1 MGDQGMGP
9 SFVQGWGS
17 GDGPSLRQGH
27 KAQGGSM
34 DEPLH
39 GAGTQG
45 WGGGGSDEPQ
55 LDSRV
60 WGWEGQEMNP
70 SFMQGHGDWWGGRG
84 GSEGRMRGSEDEPP
98 PNALLLSP
106 QVGPDAGPCEHGT
119 PEPPEQDVSCDPP
132 QDPSESLTPL

>member
-39 GAGTQG
+39 GAGTRG
-45 WGGGGSDEPQ
+45 WGGGKGVMSPSWIQGFGDG
-55 LDSRV
+55 RV
-60 WGWEGQEMNP
+60 
-70 SFMQGHGDWWGGRG
+70 R
-84 GSEGRMRGSEDEPP
+84 R
-98 PNALLLSP
+98 
-106 QVGPDAGPCEHGT
+106 
-119 PEPPEQDVSCDPP
+119 
-132 QDPSESLTPL
+132 